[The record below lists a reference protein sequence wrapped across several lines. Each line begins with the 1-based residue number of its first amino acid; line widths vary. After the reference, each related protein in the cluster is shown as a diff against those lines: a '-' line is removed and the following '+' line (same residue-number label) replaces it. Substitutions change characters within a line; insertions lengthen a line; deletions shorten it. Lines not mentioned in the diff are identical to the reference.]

1 MLELLLA
8 VYHPARTSV
17 NVKTYKIRRSPAE
30 KFFGDR
36 KTGVHMDARQLV
48 EKAVQTW
55 TTERKIV

>member
-1 MLELLLA
+1 MFELLLA

-17 NVKTYKIRRSPAE
+17 NVKTYKIRQSPAK

-48 EKAVQTW
+48 EKVCQ
-55 TTERKIV
+55 